1 MNVPARILGRKPPEP
16 APRHLRIGS
25 GDIASIL
32 GLPDAFGS
40 PYSVWIAKTTGEEPE
55 PDERAAARFW
65 WGDRLEP
72 AIIDR
77 YEILS
82 PGHKPVPGSRQR
94 HFVDPEYPFLTAT
107 VDDLF
112 EADGETYVVEAKL
125 SNFDLSDGLPHRV
138 QAQIQWQLGISRIRR
153 GVAAVLFV
161 NDISRDVQI
170 WDVDFDDR
178 VFGQIK
184 DAVLHFYFNHVLT
197 KEPPEI
203 DGHRATTAALKRIR
217 GIDTVA
223 DISHLSPVVER
234 LGQTKAAKKSI
245 EATEAELTNK
255 IKAAMGEASLG
266 KIDGK
271 DAVTWRTSKSGSRSF
286 LIKKAFLP
294 KGSDEE

>member
-1 MNVPARILGRKPPEP
+1 MSVPAALPAGNVPA
-16 APRHLRIGS
+16 PRRERIGS

-55 PDERAAARFW
+55 PDERTLARFW

-72 AIIDR
+72 AILER
-77 YEILS
+77 YAVLS
-82 PGHKPVPGSRQR
+82 PGHKPVPGSRQK
-94 HFVDPEYPFLTAT
+94 HFIDPEYPFLTAT
-107 VDDLF
+107 VDDIF
-112 EADGETYVVEAKL
+112 EKDGVTYITEAKM

-138 QAQIQWQLGISRIRR
+138 QAQIQWQMGISRIYY

-161 NDISRDVQI
+161 NDIGRDVQI
-170 WDVDFDDR
+170 WDVDFDGD
-178 VFGQIK
+178 VFGKIK
-184 DAVLHFYFNHVLT
+184 DAVLNFYFSHVLT
-197 KEPPEI
+197 REPPEI
-203 DGHRATTAALKRIR
+203 DGHRATTAALKRIK
-217 GIDTVA
+217 GVDTVA
-223 DISHLSPVVER
+223 DITHLADIVER

-245 EATEAELTNK
+245 EGTEAALTNK
-255 IKAAMGEASLG
+255 IKAELGQASLG

-294 KGSDEE
+294 KGSDDE